1 MRAMACARAIVI
13 AALAGLGLVAS
24 AAPAAAL
31 VDPPDQ
37 VVLTGSVV
45 VPRGVEAGE
54 VVVLRGSARVDGI
67 VRGDVVVVDGPIVVH
82 GQVSGSVI
90 AVDGRVVLGSSAQVN
105 GDVSSRGTIAAAE
118 GAAVGG
124 RIRQHVAF
132 AWRTPT
138 DVFGRFASWLAVSI
152 STLLFGLLLVLFAPR
167 ALDAA
172 SAVARASPWPS
183 AGWGVGI
190 AVGLPLAVILSLAS
204 LVALPLGLVT
214 LLGIGLLAFFGYVV
228 SAYALGRAVRPS
240 PGNRAF
246 ALGAGWLILRAV
258 AAIPVVSGIT
268 FGLTAAYGLGAA
280 GVAMWRARATTGR
293 HRGRRRPTQV
303 TASPETAPPAPA
315 PVAAP
320 FGEEAGL

>member
-1 MRAMACARAIVI
+1 MRTMASVRATAIV
-13 AALAGLGLVAS
+13 ALAGLGLVAS

-31 VDPPDQ
+31 GDPPDQ

-45 VPRGVEAGE
+45 VPRGAEAGE

-67 VRGDVVVVDGPIVVH
+67 VRGDVVVVDGPVVVH

-90 AVDGRVVLGSSAQVN
+90 AVDGRVVLSSSAQVN
-105 GDVSSRGTIAAAE
+105 GDVSSRGTIAVAE
-118 GAAVGG
+118 GASVGG
-124 RIRQHVAF
+124 RVRQHVAF
-132 AWRTPT
+132 AWRTPI

-152 STLLFGLLLVLFAPR
+152 STLLFGLLLVLLAPR
-167 ALDAA
+167 ALDAV

-183 AGWGVGI
+183 AGWGLGT

-214 LLGIGLLAFFGYVV
+214 LLGIALLAFLGYVA
-228 SAYALGRAVRPS
+228 SAYAVGRALRPP

-268 FGLTAAYGLGAA
+268 FALAAAYGLGAA
-280 GVAMWRARATTGR
+280 GVAMWRARATAGR
-293 HRGRRRPTQV
+293 HRGRRHPAQV
-303 TASPETAPPAPA
+303 TGPPVTAPRVPA
-315 PVAAP
+315 PVPAP